1 MKVNYCQKC
10 HDCKRI
16 KNISIVEKELNDI
29 LGEQQIATRC
39 VSYCGPGR
47 EKHFILID
55 DEIIDA
61 TSYEELL
68 NILKEDYGN

>member
-39 VSYCGPGR
+39 VSYCGPGG
-47 EKHFILID
+47 EK
-55 DEIIDA
+55 
-61 TSYEELL
+61 LL
-68 NILKEDYGN
+68 F